1 MSRISKPREFVRG
14 EAFGPAAETIINGTP
29 YDARLAMQDSL
40 IRGTPNAPTAPNH
53 HTTEEIKRRQV
64 SLLLRYIMAVRA
76 R

>member
-1 MSRISKPREFVRG
+1 MSRISKSREFVRG
-14 EAFGPAAETIINGTP
+14 EAFDPAAETIINGTP
-29 YDARLAMQDSL
+29 YDARRAIQDSL
-40 IRGTPNAPTAPNH
+40 IRGTPTVPND